1 MMTMPGF
8 NVKLVE
14 KKWVRSA
21 QVQIMFRV
29 LLNWRSSPFI
39 LVRMSSIC
47 GSGISSAVT
56 MHGPSGALLSNAFP
70 RPSSEGIF
78 RISEHICNLNRFAL
92 QQNSAAYTAA
102 SWCIYQGLDVF
113 IELGRVTVA
122 CCGVSIARL
131 SRSVGGFEPCRP
143 RIAERQTRPGY

>member
-1 MMTMPGF
+1 MQEEQANGNPLPQKRHAKDCTKIPESCRF
-8 NVKLVE
+8 
-14 KKWVRSA
+14 
-21 QVQIMFRV
+21 
-29 LLNWRSSPFI
+29 
-39 LVRMSSIC
+39 
-47 GSGISSAVT
+47 T
-56 MHGPSGALLSNAFP
+56 
-70 RPSSEGIF
+70 EGIF